1 MICLRQRSS
10 NYHFKMLRRTQNTLL
25 LKVAILIDLLTPK
38 HYEVSLR
45 SFTTKFHYEVSLRSF
60 TTKFHYEVS
69 LRSFTIQKQ
78 EENEH
83 NNPSKYHLLLSLLF
97 LLYISQSKP
106 QRSPENSETI
116 LLLLWRLVRN
126 FRNNWCKS

>member
-60 TTKFHYEVS
+60 T
-69 LRSFTIQKQ
+69 IQKQ
-78 EENEH
+78 EETVH